1 MVSAAYQM
9 VKGPEVTEIVV
20 PYHVLR
26 EGDTLE
32 GICCRLKDEYGD
44 KRDWR
49 EIAFYVCKDNNKK
62 DGWVYLGERLNVRLQ
77 VPVESGCGITVDKEF
92 CFCPWCGNKFEETE
106 SGDSTN

>member
-62 DGWVYLGERLNVRLQ
+62 DGWVYLGEKINVRLQ
-77 VPVESGCGITVDKEF
+77 VPVETKKKPPAKSADGMGMYEVTSIHTSLF
-92 CFCPWCGNKFEETE
+92 
-106 SGDSTN
+106 

>member
-9 VKGPEVTEIVV
+9 VKGPKVTEIVV

-62 DGWVYLGERLNVRLQ
+62 DGWVYLGEKSMCACMSRSKQSKKAACIKRRRH
-77 VPVESGCGITVDKEF
+77 
-92 CFCPWCGNKFEETE
+92 
-106 SGDSTN
+106 GDV

>member
-20 PYHVLR
+20 PYHVLE

-49 EIAFYVCKDNNKK
+49 EIAFMSARITTRKTAGYTSGKNQCAPACSGRNKIK
-62 DGWVYLGERLNVRLQ
+62 KPPAKSADGMGMYEVTSIHTSL
-77 VPVESGCGITVDKEF
+77 F
-92 CFCPWCGNKFEETE
+92 
-106 SGDSTN
+106 